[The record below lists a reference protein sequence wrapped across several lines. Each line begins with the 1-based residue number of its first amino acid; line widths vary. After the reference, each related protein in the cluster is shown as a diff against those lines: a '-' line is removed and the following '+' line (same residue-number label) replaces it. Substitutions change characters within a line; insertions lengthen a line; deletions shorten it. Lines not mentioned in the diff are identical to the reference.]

1 MREPKAR
8 PLTSIKVLVV
18 DDSSAVRMM
27 LTALLHTFGISSIEV
42 AVNGIQALKVIE
54 QTQFDLVITDV
65 SMEPMDGIE
74 FVRHVRSPSTSGQPA
89 LPILILSSHSEAAM
103 LKTAVAAGST
113 DYLTSQS
120 IERRCYPKSRPYL
133 TGRVA
138 SCAPTIIGVQS
149 AAGASSG

>member
-65 SMEPMDGIE
+65 SMAPMDGDL
-74 FVRHVRSPSTSGQPA
+74 
-89 LPILILSSHSEAAM
+89 LPVM
-103 LKTAVAAGST
+103 
-113 DYLTSQS
+113 
-120 IERRCYPKSRPYL
+120 PPFM
-133 TGRVA
+133 GRVC
-138 SCAPTIIGVQS
+138 SGYAPQWGGLQTRSV
-149 AAGASSG
+149 